1 MTLPSFATISPHL
14 LACKAGLPQQIHGMS
29 NSGPIR
35 SRLRRCFRR
44 SARRLASTSS
54 CALKRQSRP
63 HCGRRRHGHTRATH
77 SPILAA
83 ISVEPDSGKSTL
95 LGVPDALVCINMIHI
110 TPWAASKGLM
120 TGAERTLRSG
130 GVLYLYGP
138 YQINGRHTAQSNQEF
153 DAWLRTQNAQ
163 RGVRDIAGV
172 TDLAHRHGF
181 SLAETIP
188 MPANNLSAVFERSP

>member
-1 MTLPSFATISPHL
+1 
-14 LACKAGLPQQIHGMS
+14 
-29 NSGPIR
+29 
-35 SRLRRCFRR
+35 
-44 SARRLASTSS
+44 
-54 CALKRQSRP
+54 
-63 HCGRRRHGHTRATH
+63 
-77 SPILAA
+77 
-83 ISVEPDSGKSTL
+83 
-95 LGVPDALVCINMIHI
+95 MIHI

-172 TDLAHRHGF
+172 TDLAQRHGF

-188 MPANNLSAVFERSP
+188 MPANNLSVIFEHRER